1 MGISFFTFQQLS
13 YIIDAYKGKRKG
25 YHFIE
30 YALFIIFFPQ
40 FVDDPIVLHNELISL
55 FRDQNRKKVNYENLS
70 VGITMFTYGLFKKIM
85 IVDVLGSIVVWGL
98 VI

>member
-1 MGISFFTFQQLS
+1 MKKLLIIGITFNIWMIFYFKYVLLPLGISFFTFQQLS

-55 FRDQNRKKVNYENLS
+55 F
-70 VGITMFTYGLFKKIM
+70 
-85 IVDVLGSIVVWGL
+85 
-98 VI
+98 